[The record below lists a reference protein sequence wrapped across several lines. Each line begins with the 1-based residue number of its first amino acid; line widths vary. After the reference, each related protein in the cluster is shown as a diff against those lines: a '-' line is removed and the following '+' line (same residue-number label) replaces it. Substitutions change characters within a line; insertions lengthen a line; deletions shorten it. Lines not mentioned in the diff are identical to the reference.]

1 MVTQEPVLL
10 PGTVRENIAYGR
22 PNASMAEVRAAARG
36 ANAHEF
42 VVGLKQ
48 GYDTPLIGATG
59 GLSGGQRQRIAI
71 ARALLKDPKVPRHC
85 PRYRPRYRPR
95 YHPRADTWQVL
106 LLDEPT
112 SALDPESERLVQKA
126 LDRLVQARLSRD
138 CTEIAPG
145 WSSCHLGVLHPRRAG
160 RC

>member
-48 GYDTPLIGATG
+48 GYDTPLTGATG

-71 ARALLKDPKVPRHC
+71 ARALLKDPKVPRCH
-85 PRYRPRYRPR
+85 PRYRPRYDR
-95 YHPRADTWQVL
+95 RADTWQVL

-126 LDRLVQARLSRD
+126 LDRLVQARPRRD
-138 CTEIAPG
+138 RTEIAPG
-145 WSSCHLGVLHPRRAG
+145 WSSRHLGDFASA
-160 RC
+160 

>member
-48 GYDTPLIGATG
+48 GYDTPLTGATG

-71 ARALLKDPKVPRHC
+71 ARALLKDPKVPRCH
-85 PRYRPRYRPR
+85 PRYRPREVP
-95 YHPRADTWQVL
+95 P
-106 LLDEPT
+106 
-112 SALDPESERLVQKA
+112 
-126 LDRLVQARLSRD
+126 
-138 CTEIAPG
+138 
-145 WSSCHLGVLHPRRAG
+145 AG
-160 RC
+160 